1 MADKLYRA
9 LVNEAIEDRY
19 FRLDD
24 MELRPDDGLLDRLP
38 TGDRVLRGQVR
49 LMIKSLVDVARDED
63 KNREYQVLLH
73 RVPWCSSR
81 VMARRATNR
90 LLEIAEWAAEADGE
104 EAGSAWNSAA
114 EIASWL
120 MEDYSGWPHRA
131 TYLDLS
137 GWYFNALRVAGWNEQ
152 NFRAL
157 LRALEPKES

>member
-73 RVPWCSSR
+73 RVPW
-81 VMARRATNR
+81 
-90 LLEIAEWAAEADGE
+90 
-104 EAGSAWNSAA
+104 
-114 EIASWL
+114 
-120 MEDYSGWPHRA
+120 
-131 TYLDLS
+131 LS
-137 GWYFNALRVAGWNEQ
+137 LIHI
-152 NFRAL
+152 
-157 LRALEPKES
+157 